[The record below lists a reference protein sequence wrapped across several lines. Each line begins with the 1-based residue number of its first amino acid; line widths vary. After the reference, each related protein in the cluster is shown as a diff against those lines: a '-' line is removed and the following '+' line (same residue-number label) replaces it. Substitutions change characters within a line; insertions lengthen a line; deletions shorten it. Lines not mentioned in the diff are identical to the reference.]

1 MNNLYRKQ
9 LSARDE
15 PWPMLELTFYGLQAH
30 FFPEN
35 AEVIHGGVAVVYP
48 SQGSS
53 PEDGRVASE
62 R

>member
-1 MNNLYRKQ
+1 
-9 LSARDE
+9 
-15 PWPMLELTFYGLQAH
+15 MLELTFYGLQAH

-35 AEVIHGGVAVVYP
+35 AEVIHGGVAIVYP

-53 PEDGRVASE
+53 PENGRVARE